1 MKPIAPLIKAVI
13 VVIVFGLMAAQ
24 GYIDARDMGASQE
37 HVSLW
42 LQSQLKFGGILYG
55 ILLVVYITLAVLK
68 KSFNNKKG
76 TKKPY
81 KVVKRENIEFDS
93 QRSPGVR
100 WREYREPARN
110 TKS

>member
-1 MKPIAPLIKAVI
+1 MKPIAPLLKAGI
-13 VVIVFGLMAAQ
+13 VVIVLGLMAAQ

-68 KSFNNKKG
+68 KSFNKKG
-76 TKKPY
+76 LKKPY
-81 KVVKRENIEFDS
+81 KVIKRENIEFES
-93 QRSPGVR
+93 QRTPGVR
-100 WREYREPARN
+100 WREYREPAKN
-110 TKS
+110 QKG